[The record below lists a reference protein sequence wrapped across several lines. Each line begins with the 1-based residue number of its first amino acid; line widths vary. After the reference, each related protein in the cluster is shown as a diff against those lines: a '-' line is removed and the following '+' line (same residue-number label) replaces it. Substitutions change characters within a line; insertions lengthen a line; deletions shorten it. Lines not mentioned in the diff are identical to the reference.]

1 MRCGG
6 HLIMRRLIQLS
17 CDLFL
22 IVSATIFALVLR
34 DNFDISRERQAAEL
48 AYIVCTLGMSIIV
61 IPSFGLDRSI
71 WRFSALPDYL
81 RVVSASVVIVVGA
94 VAMDF
99 AINRLDGIA
108 RALPILQCVL
118 MIFGLVGIRVL
129 MRMRYVARGRPA
141 QFQKPIV
148 PGAAETVLVIGM
160 SRLTELYL
168 RSVVEFGNDR
178 VRVAGILGT
187 HDRHLG
193 RLVLRHQILGN
204 PEDVLDVVQ
213 RLSVHGVAI
222 NRIVITQAF
231 DSLAQEVREALL
243 HLEKTTIIIVDF
255 IGERLGFER
264 VSIGST
270 RGRRVIPDGRVAF
283 AIDNERLSAL
293 MKRPYWRFKRLI
305 DISVAA
311 ALLVLLAPIMVVVA
325 AIVAVEVGFPVVFW
339 QQRPGV
345 GGIPFCMYKF
355 RSMRTEHSV
364 DGQKLSEAERI
375 TFWGRILRRTRL
387 DELPQLYNILAGEM
401 SFVGPR
407 PLLPADQPAE
417 YVARL
422 MIRPGLTGCAQ
433 VEGGRDISAADKAA
447 LDVWYLKNASLKLD
461 IRILWQ
467 TFGMIMF
474 GERVNTLAIARAWR
488 DLRRSGFCPNPAESG
503 KQFCNEVSAATAPTA
518 RVA

>member
-1 MRCGG
+1 
-6 HLIMRRLIQLS
+6 MRRLIQLF

-22 IVSATIFALVLR
+22 VVLATIFASILR
-34 DNFDISRERQAAEL
+34 DNFDVSRERQAADL
-48 AYIVCTLGMSIIV
+48 VYILCTIGVASVV
-61 IPSFGLDRSI
+61 IPSLGLDRSI
-71 WRFSALPDYL
+71 WRLSALPDYL
-81 RVVSASVVIVVGA
+81 RIVGASVVIVVGA
-94 VAMDF
+94 VALGF
-99 AINRLDGIA
+99 TINRLDGVA
-108 RALPILQCVL
+108 RALPILQCGL
-118 MIFGLVGIRVL
+118 IIFGMVGVRVL
-129 MRMRYVARGRPA
+129 MRLRYVARGRPA

-148 PGAAETVLVIGM
+148 PGAAETVLIIGM
-160 SRLTELYL
+160 TRLTELYL
-168 RSVVEFGNDR
+168 RSVAEFGNDR
-178 VRVAGILGT
+178 VRVAGILGS

-193 RLVLRHQILGN
+193 RLVLRHQILGT
-204 PEDVLDVVQ
+204 PENVVEVVQ

-222 NRIVITQAF
+222 NRLVITQAF
-231 DSLAQEVREALL
+231 DALAQEVRDALL
-243 HLEKTTIIIVDF
+243 HLEKTTIIVVDF

-264 VSIGST
+264 VPTGNT
-270 RGRRVIPDGRVAF
+270 RGLRVIPDGRAAF

-305 DISVAA
+305 DIAVAA

-325 AIVAVEVGFPVVFW
+325 ALVAVEVGFPVVFW

-355 RSMRTEHSV
+355 RSMRAEHSV
-364 DGQKLSEAERI
+364 DGQKLSEVDRI
-375 TFWGRILRRTRL
+375 TFWGGILRRTRL

-407 PLLPADQPAE
+407 PLLPVDQPAE

-447 LDVWYLKNASLKLD
+447 LDVWYLKNASFKLD

-467 TFGMIMF
+467 TFGILVF

-488 DLRRSGFCPNPAESG
+488 DLRRSGFCQNPAETDR
-503 KQFCNEVSAATAPTA
+503 QFYDEVSAATERTA